1 VVLVDSSLWI
11 AHFEQAGLL
20 ERHVANPEIATCP
33 PVVQE
38 VLQGIRLDPFL
49 RTARKLLL
57 SAAMLESPMS
67 IDVFEHAVDIYRTG
81 QSIGVTIRS
90 SVDCLIA
97 ACALRNGVPV
107 FHCDRDFETIARF
120 TMLQSR
126 YVLP

>member
-1 VVLVDSSLWI
+1 
-11 AHFEQAGLL
+11 
-20 ERHVANPEIATCP
+20 
-33 PVVQE
+33 
-38 VLQGIRLDPFL
+38 
-49 RTARKLLL
+49 
-57 SAAMLESPMS
+57 MS